1 MLLDK
6 RSSREQHTS
15 CKEQQEGHP
24 QIVHRPEKTR
34 RQGRQQTQGSER
46 EVSENRRESLGD
58 IKTCSMRDDLIL
70 GIAEERREDTEAIL
84 QNFLQTKYE
93 LDYDISYKRVHR
105 MGKWSEFREW
115 PRNIIVKSSYFK
127 DREFMWKNAAKKKKK
142 KKAVCGLLNNFLQK
156 SKKKGSISSKC

>member
-1 MLLDK
+1 MDK

-46 EVSENRRESLGD
+46 EVSENRREYLGD
-58 IKTCSMRDDLIL
+58 IKTRSMRDDLIL

-93 LDYDISYKRVHR
+93 LDYDISYERVHR

-127 DREFMWKNAAKKKKK
+127 DREFMWKNAARKKKKK
-142 KKAVCGLLNNFLQK
+142 KSRVWVIEQF
-156 SKKKGSISSKC
+156 SSEIEEKRKHL